1 MKIIIE
7 DAGDF
12 HEAVSLGMCH
22 YKENNCPESL
32 LKIGYS
38 KILTELLIP
47 MKCYLKKIL

>member
-22 YKENNCPESL
+22 YKENNCPESVIMCE
-32 LKIGYS
+32 KHS
-38 KILTELLIP
+38 RAN
-47 MKCYLKKIL
+47 